1 MVLPELSLRNLL
13 WAEGLM
19 SSQKSCNKENRR
31 HEHVMQSGISSSP
44 HIVEHLASRHQWYLA
59 RGLSTPPHGTGTV
72 LNVLPKSECGQFI
85 IKGYVEQH
93 KAAGANSTTS

>member
-1 MVLPELSLRNLL
+1 MV
-13 WAEGLM
+13 
-19 SSQKSCNKENRR
+19 
-31 HEHVMQSGISSSP
+31 
-44 HIVEHLASRHQWYLA
+44 LA

-93 KAAGANSTTS
+93 KAAGANSTTVELATVAGLKECTGKLIPAVSATGQVADRCVCSIPKAPTA